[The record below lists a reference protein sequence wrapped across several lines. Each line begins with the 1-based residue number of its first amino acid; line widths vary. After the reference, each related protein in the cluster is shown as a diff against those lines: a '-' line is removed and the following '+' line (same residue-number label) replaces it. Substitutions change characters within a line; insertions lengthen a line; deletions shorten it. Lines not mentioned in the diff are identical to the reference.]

1 MDSFPRPDV
10 AAGIFYEYLRGDEP
24 MSPDFIERVVDGF
37 PFLLAPLAQVEG
49 VGIPVRS
56 KPTIQKQPSST
67 NYVFKAIGGV
77 YVVKA
82 IGGVSEV
89 ISSHA
94 MGIAGALQYGAS
106 GVTGHAMNTART
118 VGGVARSLGGE
129 VGQKKDILGK
139 HMSSLAHQALSTL
152 YGKDQKPLT
161 VVLPKWLE
169 DLSNLNVGDSTSGE
183 PDGSGPP
190 RGRIFRKAL
199 LPFFGLK
206 ESPAAPDE
214 IVPMIHPPTHSTQ
227 RFFLGMVHLYL
238 LLLLIV
244 SFPAHLT
251 TRTKLIIVRKS
262 VQSISDSDISDSESS
277 SEAEYLTPQI
287 RAPLDPL
294 HARKASSPPMLFR
307 FNADEATSSGDGKLK
322 KSLSYVL

>member
-10 AAGIFYEYLRGDEP
+10 AAGIFYEYLRGDDP
-24 MSPDFIERVVDGF
+24 MSPDFLEHIVDGF

-56 KPTIQKQPSST
+56 KPALQKPPTST
-67 NYVFKAIGGV
+67 HYAF
-77 YVVKA
+77 KA

-89 ISSHA
+89 VLSTA
-94 MGIAGALQYGAS
+94 TGFADAVQYGAS

-118 VGGVARSLGGE
+118 VGGIARTLGGE
-129 VGQKKDILGK
+129 VLQKRDILGK
-139 HMSSLAHQALSTL
+139 RMSSLAHQAISTL
-152 YGKDQKPLT
+152 YGKDEKPLT
-161 VVLPKWLE
+161 VLPKWLE
-169 DLSNLNVGDSTSGE
+169 DLSNLNVEDNTSGE
-183 PDGSGPP
+183 SNGSGPP

-199 LPFFGLK
+199 LPFFGQK

-214 IVPMIHPPTHSTQ
+214 IVPMIHPPTQSSQ

-251 TRTKLIIVRKS
+251 TRTKSIIVRKS
-262 VQSISDSDISDSESS
+262 AQSIPDSDISDSDSS
-277 SEAEYLTPQI
+277 SEEEYLTPQT

-294 HARKASSPPMLFR
+294 HAKKASSAPMRFR
-307 FNADEATSSGDGKLK
+307 LHADEAASSGDGKIK